1 MKTRNMPAKIE
12 TPASKKELR
21 VFEIVTSVLFALFA
35 LVIIMSSI
43 K

>member
-1 MKTRNMPAKIE
+1 MKTRNMPAKTE

-21 VFEIVTSVLFALFA
+21 AFEIVTSVLFAL
-35 LVIIMSSI
+35 VIIMSLI